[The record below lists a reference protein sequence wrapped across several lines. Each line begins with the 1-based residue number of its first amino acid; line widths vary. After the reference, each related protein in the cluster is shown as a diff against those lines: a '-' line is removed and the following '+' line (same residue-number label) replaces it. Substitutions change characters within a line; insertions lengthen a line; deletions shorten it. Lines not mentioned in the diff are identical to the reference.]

1 MLIDAGSLHVYSQ
14 GLERVS
20 PVEGQGLAEVVAVDA
35 WDGQDAAPPEEEFSL
50 EDLDKVELQ

>member
-1 MLIDAGSLHVYSQ
+1 VCDAILHLRPQ

-20 PVEGQGLAEVVAVDA
+20 PVVGQGLAEVLTVDA